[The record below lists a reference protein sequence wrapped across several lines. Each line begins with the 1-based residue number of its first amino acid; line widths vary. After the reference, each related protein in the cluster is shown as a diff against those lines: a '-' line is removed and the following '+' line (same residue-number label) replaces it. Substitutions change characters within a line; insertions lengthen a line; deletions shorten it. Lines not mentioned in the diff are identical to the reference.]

1 MPRLGVLQ
9 PAISGTV
16 VEDAKG
22 DIETVDMGES
32 GASVG
37 WLVIMQ
43 SVEETVLA
51 GGVANQGSVVRAGDT
66 VRRPRGPHSD
76 AVAELL
82 RHLERAGFEGV
93 PLYLGTGDRGREVLS
108 WIPGDVP
115 LPPFPAWAM
124 SDEALISVARLLRGY
139 HDAVDGFVATH
150 PGFMWSTELADP
162 TGGWVLCHDDL
173 CPENVVF
180 REGRAVALLDFDY
193 AGPGRRVW
201 DVVATAAMWAPLVV
215 PDWRK
220 THPPGLDGVSRTA
233 LFADSYGL
241 DKTDRRA
248 FFEVL
253 TQRRAVGRNFV
264 ARHVKAGETSFIDMV
279 DEFGGPEKWAATDRW
294 LDEEQLHLTAAL
306 VDSHRTAEAT

>member
-1 MPRLGVLQ
+1 VEEIARE

-16 VEDAKG
+16 VEDADG
-22 DIETVDMGES
+22 DIETVDAGES
-32 GASVG
+32 GASAG

-51 GGVANQGSVVRAGDT
+51 GGVANQGSVVRVGDT
-66 VRRPRGPHSD
+66 VRRPRGRHSG

-82 RHLERAGFEGV
+82 RHLEQVGFDGA
-93 PLYLGTGDRGREVLS
+93 PRCLGTDDRGREVLS

-115 LPPFPAWAM
+115 LPPFPDWAM
-124 SDEALISVARLLRGY
+124 SDEALISVARLLRGF
-139 HDAVDGFVATH
+139 HDAVDGFVASH
-150 PGFMWSTELADP
+150 PGLVWSSELADP
-162 TGGWVLCHDDL
+162 ARGPALCHNDI

-180 REGRAVALLDFDY
+180 RDSQAVALVDFDY

-201 DVVATAAMWAPLVV
+201 HVVATAAMWAPLVA
-215 PDWRK
+215 PDWRS

-241 DKTDRRA
+241 DKTDRRS

-253 TQRRAVGRNFV
+253 TQRGAVGRSFV
-264 ARHVKAGETSFIDMV
+264 ARHVQAGETSFIDMV

-294 LDEEQLHLTAAL
+294 LDEEQFRLTAAL
-306 VDSHRTAEAT
+306 VDGDSNR